1 MGDQKGQRENHEDR
15 PATQATSLRLEPQ
28 VLNRGPLGLNAMAL
42 PTALNIGFTSF
53 IHPVSIAEWPTASP

>member
-42 PTALNIGFTSF
+42 VNYKSARNWLPNQAIK
-53 IHPVSIAEWPTASP
+53 A